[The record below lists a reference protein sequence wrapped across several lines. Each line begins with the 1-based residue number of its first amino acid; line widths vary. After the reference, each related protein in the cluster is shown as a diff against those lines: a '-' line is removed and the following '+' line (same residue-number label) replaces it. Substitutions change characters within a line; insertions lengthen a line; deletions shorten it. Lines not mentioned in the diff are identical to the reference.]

1 MSPTSYQLLHSAIL
15 ISFAKLLYTNHNIN
29 ATPFL
34 KNFQKLFRIFRQ
46 DGLTLL
52 FLQFTIIKNNNFGDN
67 MRMRK
72 KKYLEDRLLAVSDIL
87 FKIDTI
93 DRNFNTA
100 IVEKDFIDFEKWF
113 GNSNPIYLEIG
124 CGKGRFAVEYAKRHP
139 EINIL
144 AVEKSA
150 NVIVGACEIA
160 KEEGADNL
168 RFICGSA
175 EYLEKFI
182 PSNSIARLFLNFSCP
197 FPKKAYA
204 SHRLTHHKFLKI
216 YKNLLISGAEI
227 HQKTDNMHFFE
238 FSIQE
243 FSQNGFGIHNI
254 SLDLHKSDFEG
265 NIMTEYES
273 RFVSLG
279 QPIYRLEA
287 KLND

>member
-1 MSPTSYQLLHSAIL
+1 
-15 ISFAKLLYTNHNIN
+15 
-29 ATPFL
+29 
-34 KNFQKLFRIFRQ
+34 
-46 DGLTLL
+46 
-52 FLQFTIIKNNNFGDN
+52 

-72 KKYLEDRLLAVSDIL
+72 KKYLEDRLESVSDIL
-87 FKIDTI
+87 FKINTI
-93 DRNFNTA
+93 DRNFSTA
-100 IVEKDFIDFEKWF
+100 ILEKEYLDLQKWF
-113 GNSNPIYLEIG
+113 GNPNPIYLEIG
-124 CGKGRFAVEYAKRHP
+124 CGKGKFAVEYAKLHP
-139 EINIL
+139 EINVL

-160 KEEGADNL
+160 KNEKAENL

-182 PSNSIARLFLNFSCP
+182 PEHSIERLFLNFSCP

-204 SHRLTHHKFLKI
+204 SHRLTHRNFLNI
-216 YKNLLISGAEI
+216 YKNLLKKGAEI

-238 FSIQE
+238 FSISE
-243 FSQNGFGIHNI
+243 FSQSGFGIYNV
-254 SLDLHKSDFEG
+254 SLDLHNSDFEG

-273 RFVSLG
+273 RFVALG